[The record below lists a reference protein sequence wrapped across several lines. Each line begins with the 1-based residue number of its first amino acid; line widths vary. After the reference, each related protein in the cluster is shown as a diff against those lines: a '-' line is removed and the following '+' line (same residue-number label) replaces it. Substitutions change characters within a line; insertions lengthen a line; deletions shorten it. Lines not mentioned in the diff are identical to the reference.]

1 MTSASASTP
10 LLFEAHFLLKYAMSS
25 GVVGESCKSETQEK
39 TSGILSKIFGKT
51 GDNFPYIDTFKC
63 DYSLEEVSK
72 LSSLNSY
79 NLVEGLKNAALIS
92 RKLGS
97 EDGKSALETNVI
109 RLTQHT

>member
-1 MTSASASTP
+1 
-10 LLFEAHFLLKYAMSS
+10 MSS
-25 GVVGESCKSETQEK
+25 GVVGEFCKSETQEK

-79 NLVEGLKNAALIS
+79 NLVEGLKNVGFDI
-92 RKLGS
+92 
-97 EDGKSALETNVI
+97 EQVGK
-109 RLTQHT
+109 